1 MGINNVILRQIIT
14 TVGLGVAS
22 AKGLPMMMMMTVMM
36 MMVMMMFV
44 LLIMVTSGKC
54 YPDNYG
60 MLKCA

>member
-22 AKGLPMMMMMTVMM
+22 AKGLPMMMMKIMM
-36 MMVMMMFV
+36 MTMMMFV

>member
-14 TVGLGVAS
+14 TVGLWAAS
-22 AKGLPMMMMMTVMM
+22 AKGLPMMMMTIMM

>member
-22 AKGLPMMMMMTVMM
+22 AKGLPMMMMMTMVM
-36 MMVMMMFV
+36 MMMFV

>member
-14 TVGLGVAS
+14 TVGLGAAS
-22 AKGLPMMMMMTVMM
+22 AKGLPMMMMMTVMI
-36 MMVMMMFV
+36 MMMFV